1 MPTPNAA
8 LPGAAEPSGIR
19 AGGSRGRPEPDP
31 PVPSDCRPAPLA
43 APAHRRPDL
52 AHTRALRRLPGGRPV
67 RAVSTAG
74 TASAQMRA
82 PEPPLL
88 PTTSYSIAMTE
99 RILMIEDDV
108 DLASMLGEY
117 LRGAGVQVDAVHDAA
132 SGLAALSRAKP
143 DAVILDVMLPD
154 LDGFEVCRRIRASSD
169 VPVIMLT
176 ARGDDADRIVGLELG
191 ADDYLPK
198 PFNPRE
204 LLARIRAVL
213 RRSARAA
220 SSVRR
225 VMRFGR
231 LEIDAD
237 SRQVTL
243 GDDPCHLTGYQFDV
257 LHVLASNA
265 GRVMSR
271 EQLMDRL
278 RGESLEAFDRSIDV
292 HVSRIRAAVED
303 DPHNPR
309 RIITVRGAGYVFA
322 SEQD

>member
-1 MPTPNAA
+1 MPV
-8 LPGAAEPSGIR
+8 PGAALSGAGGASGIR
-19 AGGSRGRPEPDP
+19 AGGSPGRSGPDP
-31 PVPSDCRPAPLA
+31 PVRSERRPAPLA
-43 APAHRRPDL
+43 APAHCRPGL
-52 AHTRALRRLPGGRPV
+52 TRARTLGRLPDGDRI
-67 RAVSTAG
+67 RAG
-74 TASAQMRA
+74 TSPA
-82 PEPPLL
+82 PPFLPP
-88 PTTSYSIAMTE
+88 TSYSIAMTE

-292 HVSRIRAAVED
+292 HVSRIRAAIED
-303 DPHNPR
+303 DPHHPR